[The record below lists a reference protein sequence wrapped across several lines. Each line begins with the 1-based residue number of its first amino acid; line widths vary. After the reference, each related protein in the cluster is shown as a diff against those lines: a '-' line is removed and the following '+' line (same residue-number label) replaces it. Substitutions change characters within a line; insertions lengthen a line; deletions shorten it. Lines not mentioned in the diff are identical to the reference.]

1 MISQFQK
8 LRIDDLK
15 QYHEVLTD
23 LCSSILKSDPKIT
36 FVSVINEKGG
46 IEEFQTKG
54 SILDS
59 FPASKREIF
68 FMGYALQHGMKKDY
82 DEDFGQVGYTYE
94 QREKRIL
101 YSFPMM
107 NFLLIVGCKLGI
119 ISKSIVNKIIKL
131 RDNNL
136 YHYSILH

>member
-1 MISQFQK
+1 MSSQFQK
-8 LRIDDLK
+8 LRIDDLSR
-15 QYHEVLTD
+15 YHEVLAD

-36 FVSVINEKGG
+36 FVSAINEKGR

-59 FPASKREIF
+59 ILAPKREIF
-68 FMGYALQHGMKKDY
+68 FMEYALQHSMKKEY

-94 QREKRIL
+94 RRKKRIL
-101 YSFPMM
+101 FSFPMM

-119 ISKSIVNKIIKL
+119 NSKSIANKIIQL